1 MDKIVHQVSGGHRM
15 VVDEHGKMH
24 GWVRRCTLV
33 GQVLAYY
40 LIGWLYFGFGP
51 EEWTLKESCYFLTV
65 TYTTVGYGDITP
77 RTDGGKAFAMFYALV
92 GVAVVFPVVLE
103 LGQWLVDYLE
113 RNILERFNRSR
124 TAEESKSI
132 VEPVWPKVSLSVFLV
147 LIPLFVGAAFFSHT
161 HVRSCGKAWTEWDAF
176 WWSFA
181 TITTIGYG
189 DLDLGCEGDVQVFLT
204 VYIVL
209 SVVIVA
215 AALSNLSNVYTTYT
229 EQVTEERLLNDFDV
243 DRILAMDMDGDGVQK
258 AEFVIGMLVAMEALD
273 QDKLALYS
281 NKFDELDADGSGS
294 LDADDLLLLVDQM
307 KRRGNDRA
315 SSVGHGPGGP
325 GPDEAK
331 SADDEDRRRNG
342 GLELVPDEAQFSLG
356 DAGVTCASPAP
367 AQGYEAWCGCAP
379 AYLSPGIA
387 KV

>member
-1 MDKIVHQVSGGHRM
+1 MAPPVAGKRRSSVKKGGMDKIVHQVSGGHRM

-24 GWVRRCTLV
+24 GW
-33 GQVLAYY
+33 
-40 LIGWLYFGFGP
+40 
-51 EEWTLKESCYFLTV
+51 EWTLKESCYFLTV

-124 TAEESKSI
+124 TEKEAKSI

-209 SVVIVA
+209 SV
-215 AALSNLSNVYTTYT
+215 
-229 EQVTEERLLNDFDV
+229 TEERLLNDFDV

-258 AEFVIGMLVAMEALD
+258 AEFVIGMLVAMDALD

-315 SSVGHGPGGP
+315 SSGGHGPGGP

-342 GLELVPDEAQFSLG
+342 GSSSCP
-356 DAGVTCASPAP
+356 TRPHSPSATR
-367 AQGYEAWCGCAP
+367 A
-379 AYLSPGIA
+379 
-387 KV
+387 